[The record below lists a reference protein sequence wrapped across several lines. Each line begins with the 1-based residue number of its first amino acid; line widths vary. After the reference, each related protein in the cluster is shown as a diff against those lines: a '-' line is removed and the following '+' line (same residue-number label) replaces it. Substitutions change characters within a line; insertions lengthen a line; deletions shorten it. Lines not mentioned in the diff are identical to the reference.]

1 VRTQNVISHDKKSWN
16 VSSLFWRTFIA
27 MLMGAG
33 RLFCTFTASVEFLLP
48 SPGSALLGAFLKMG
62 AKFSGYR

>member
-1 VRTQNVISHDKKSWN
+1 
-16 VSSLFWRTFIA
+16 